1 MRFAAKSVSNESK
14 RDLLLPKVIAVNK
27 NVKPSADIKPN
38 VFMNDSR
45 GQMLLPK
52 VYIEP
57 VNAIDEKYINS
68 GLLNRS
74 SLNAL
79 DRYLVYG
86 IV

>member
-1 MRFAAKSVSNESK
+1 MRFVTKSESNESK

-45 GQMLLPK
+45 GQTLLPK

-57 VNAIDEKYINS
+57 VSAIDERYINS
-68 GLLNRS
+68 GLLNS
-74 SLNAL
+74 GSLNAL
-79 DRYLVYG
+79 AMYLVYG